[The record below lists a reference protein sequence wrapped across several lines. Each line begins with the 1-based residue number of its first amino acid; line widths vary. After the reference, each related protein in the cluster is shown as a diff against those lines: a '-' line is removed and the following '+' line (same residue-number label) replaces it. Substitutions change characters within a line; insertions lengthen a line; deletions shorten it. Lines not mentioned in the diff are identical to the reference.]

1 MPAINFPNS
10 PSVNDVFT
18 SGDST
23 WKWTGS
29 VWSVVR
35 TGVIG
40 PTGATGT
47 VGPTGPTGATGAT
60 GATGPTGAT
69 GATGLT
75 GPTGSTGPTG
85 ATGATGE
92 PLLILDYYDTF
103 DELEAAHP
111 TAENGDLY
119 VAEGLLFGWYDSS
132 WNQIASLTGD
142 VGATGDTGPTG
153 PTGSTG
159 ATGAASTVTGPTG
172 PTGERGPVGF
182 NGVQGPIGPTGPQGS
197 IGPTGSQ
204 GNSIT
209 GPTGPTGA
217 KGDTGEV
224 GAKGD
229 TIVGPI
235 GPTGPTG
242 APSNVTGPTGPDA
255 VYYTSELP
263 PADPEQGDTWFNSQL
278 GSTYIYYDNAWVGVG
293 GGTAYGNWS
302 YINSTPST
310 PALAN
315 QGFLVDTSNGSFT
328 LILPEDPQIG
338 VSIAII
344 DLEQSFKRNG
354 LILSR
359 GDELIEGREENM
371 ILNVDKASIVVRFVG
386 STYGWRI
393 V

>member
-1 MPAINFPNS
+1 MAAINFPDS

-18 SGDST
+18 SGDTT
-23 WKWTGS
+23 WKWNGS
-29 VWSVVR
+29 VWGVVR

-40 PTGATGT
+40 PTGSTGA
-47 VGPTGPTGATGAT
+47 VGPTGPTGPTGATGVTGVTGPTGATGATGATGVGATGATGATGAALLIQGYYSTLEEFNLAHPTGTAGDLYVAAGSLYSWIGSEWIEIASLYGQTGLTGAT

-69 GATGLT
+69 GATG
-75 GPTGSTGPTG
+75 
-85 ATGATGE
+85 
-92 PLLILDYYDTF
+92 
-103 DELEAAHP
+103 
-111 TAENGDLY
+111 
-119 VAEGLLFGWYDSS
+119 
-132 WNQIASLTGD
+132 
-142 VGATGDTGPTG
+142 
-153 PTGSTG
+153 
-159 ATGAASTVTGPTG
+159 AASTVTGPTG
-172 PTGERGPVGF
+172 ATGAQGAIGF
-182 NGVQGPIGPTGPQGS
+182 NGVQGPIGPTGAQGAV
-197 IGPTGSQ
+197 GPTGSQ
-204 GNSIT
+204 GQSIT
-209 GPTGPTGA
+209 GPTGATGPT
-217 KGDTGEV
+217 GDTGAV

-229 TIVGPI
+229 TVVGPI

-242 APSNVTGPTGPDA
+242 AASNVTGPTGPDA

-263 PADPEQGDTWFNSQL
+263 PADPEEGDTWFNSQL

-302 YINSTPST
+302 YINTTPSA

-359 GDELIEGREENM
+359 GDELIEGRAENM

>member
-1 MPAINFPNS
+1 LGYYATSEEFQNANITPTEGDLYVVEGSLIGWYNS
-10 PSVNDVFT
+10 EWVFIA
-18 SGDST
+18 SLAGEKGD
-23 WKWTGS
+23 TGD
-29 VWSVVR
+29 
-35 TGVIG
+35 
-40 PTGATGT
+40 
-47 VGPTGPTGATGAT
+47 T
-60 GATGPTGAT
+60 GATGPTGA
-69 GATGLT
+69 
-75 GPTGSTGPTG
+75 
-85 ATGATGE
+85 
-92 PLLILDYYDTF
+92 
-103 DELEAAHP
+103 
-111 TAENGDLY
+111 
-119 VAEGLLFGWYDSS
+119 
-132 WNQIASLTGD
+132 
-142 VGATGDTGPTG
+142 
-153 PTGSTG
+153 TG

-182 NGVQGPIGPTGPQGS
+182 NGIQGPIGPTGSVGS
-197 IGPTGSQ
+197 VGPTGPQ

-217 KGDTGEV
+217 KGDTGTV

-229 TIVGPI
+229 TVVGPI

-255 VYYTSELP
+255 VYYTDELP
-263 PADPEQGDTWFNSQL
+263 PADPEEGDTWFNSRL
-278 GSTYIYYDNAWVGVG
+278 GSTYIYYDNAWIGVG

-302 YINSTPST
+302 YINATPAA

-359 GDELIEGREENM
+359 GEELIEGRAENM
-371 ILNVDKASIVVRFVG
+371 ILNVDKASIVIRYVG

>member
-1 MPAINFPNS
+1 MTAINFPNS

-23 WKWTGS
+23 WRWNGT
-29 VWSVVR
+29 VWGIVR
-35 TGVIG
+35 TGATG
-40 PTGATGT
+40 PTGATGLT
-47 VGPTGPTGATGAT
+47 GATGPTGPTGATGLTGLTGVTGPTGPTGATGLT

-69 GATGLT
+69 GATGDPIIILDYYDYLEELEADH
-75 GPTGSTGPTG
+75 PTGTDGDFYVAGGALYGWSGTAWVAITTGPTG
-85 ATGATGE
+85 AQGE
-92 PLLILDYYDTF
+92 
-103 DELEAAHP
+103 
-111 TAENGDLY
+111 
-119 VAEGLLFGWYDSS
+119 
-132 WNQIASLTGD
+132 
-142 VGATGDTGPTG
+142 
-153 PTGSTG
+153 TG

-172 PTGERGPVGF
+172 PTGPTGAQGAVGF
-182 NGVQGPIGPTGPQGS
+182 NGVQGPIGPTGAVGS
-197 IGPTGSQ
+197 VGPTGPQ
-204 GNSIT
+204 GLSIT
-209 GPTGPTGA
+209 GPTGATGA

-242 APSNVTGPTGPDA
+242 AASTVTGPTGPDA

-263 PADPEQGDTWFNSQL
+263 PADPEEGDTWFNSQL
-278 GSTYIYYDNAWVGVG
+278 GSTYIYYDNAWIGVG

-302 YINSTPST
+302 YINSTPAA

-328 LILPEDPQIG
+328 LILPSDPQIG

-354 LILSR
+354 LILAR
-359 GDELIEGREENM
+359 GAELIEGRAENM
-371 ILNVDKASIVVRFVG
+371 ILNVDKASIVIRYVG